1 MNSRQAVIVP
11 RSSRRA
17 SWFPPAIAREPLTHA
32 GARTSIG
39 PLFFGTTPPS
49 PVLGFG
55 AWAIG
60 GGGWGEPESESE
72 RLAAIQMARER
83 GVSFFDT
90 APTYGDGTSERL
102 LGQALKPYRDRVSI
116 ATKIGPR
123 DDPRRSLEDSLRR
136 LDTDFVDVIQLHEA
150 LERWEW
156 QLETLHTLVVEGKA
170 RAIGLCNATA
180 PQLRRALEIAPVKS
194 FQAAYNLFDRDIEQ
208 RELPLC
214 RERGLAVLAYRPL
227 AAGLLA
233 GKYDAPPA
241 FSPGD
246 HRARIYWF
254 KGAEF
259 ERRRSVI
266 EQLRPL
272 AVAVGGGVT
281 IAALALRWLLSREG
295 VTVVLAGAR
304 NRQQVEENLAALVG
318 RLPADLVAT
327 IDALVADVFRL
338 PRAGAS
344 ALQQAE
350 SWGAR
355 ERFIV
360 ERLDGTRSAEAIAAE
375 WTDRGEAP
383 MVAAQVKVF
392 ADQMLER
399 GLLQE
404 VQ

>member
-1 MNSRQAVIVP
+1 MHV
-11 RSSRRA
+11 
-17 SWFPPAIAREPLTHA
+17 
-32 GARTSIG
+32 GARTSVG
-39 PLFFGTTPPS
+39 PPFLGATTPP

-55 AWAIG
+55 AWAVG
-60 GGGWGEPESESE
+60 GGGWGEPESEAE
-72 RLAAIQMARER
+72 RLAAIQLARER

-90 APTYGDGTSERL
+90 APTYGDGASERL

-116 ATKIGPR
+116 ATKVGPR

-136 LDTDFVDVIQLHEA
+136 LDSDYVDVIQLHEA

-156 QLETLHTLVVEGKA
+156 RLETLHTLQVEGKA
-170 RAIGLCNATA
+170 RAIGLCNATT
-180 PQLRRALEIAPVKS
+180 PQLRRALEIAPVQS
-194 FQAAYNLFDRDIEQ
+194 FQAAYNLFDRDIEE

-214 RERGLAVLAYRPL
+214 RERGLAILAYRPL

-233 GKYDAPPA
+233 GKYDAPPT
-241 FSPGD
+241 FSSRD

-266 EQLRPL
+266 EHLRPL
-272 AVAVGGGVT
+272 AAAAGGGLS

-304 NRQQVEENLAALVG
+304 NRRQVEENLAAQAG
-318 RLPADLVAT
+318 PLPAALVAT
-327 IDALVADVFRL
+327 IDALVANAFRL
-338 PRAGAS
+338 PQAGAA

-350 SWGAR
+350 SWGVR

-375 WTDRGEAP
+375 WTDRGETP

-392 ADQMLER
+392 VDQMTER
-399 GLLQE
+399 GLLQADS
-404 VQ
+404 